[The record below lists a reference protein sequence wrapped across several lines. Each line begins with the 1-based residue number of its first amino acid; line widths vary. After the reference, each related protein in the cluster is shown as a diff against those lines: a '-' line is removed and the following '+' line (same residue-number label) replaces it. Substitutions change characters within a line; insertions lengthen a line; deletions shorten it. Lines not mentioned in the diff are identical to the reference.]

1 MLPLIRQYHRISA
14 LPAWCIFI
22 STHFQNAS
30 IQTSHAPHLLKGSL
44 VGFSVTNALIACPLA
59 PLFLLRL
66 VLLLP
71 ELRNLQFHVLVHS
84 LLQFRAVAEEEQN
97 LHPDKQRR
105 QQQGLHEVIEQCR
118 GPPFERPVP
127 DELRQPRHHV
137 NTPGVVVHNHAVST
151 EEIIAGGCGAD
162 HQRRD
167 QTTRDG
173 FEEHIKDGVDERT
186 DRAGI
191 GREVVDVQGIGN
203 GEEWWAVACLDSTR
217 QL

>member
-1 MLPLIRQYHRISA
+1 MVYLHINSFPECLESNFPRATSSERIPRRVLRNQCTHR
-14 LPAWCIFI
+14 LPAR
-22 STHFQNAS
+22 
-30 IQTSHAPHLLKGSL
+30 
-44 VGFSVTNALIACPLA
+44 ALIL
-59 PLFLLRL
+59 LLRL
-66 VLLLP
+66 ALLLP
-71 ELRNLQFHVLVHS
+71 ELRNLQFHVLVHP

-137 NTPGVVVHNHAVST
+137 NTPGVVVHDHAVSA
-151 EEIIAGGCGAD
+151 EEIVAGGCGAD

-191 GREVVDVQGIGN
+191 GREVVDVQGIRN
-203 GEEWWAVACLDSTR
+203 GEEWWAVACLDATR